1 MDADAEDKS
10 TVRPI
15 VAAPPRWLRV
25 TYLLLLMGAFGGAV
39 VVGLGLE
46 AQQPEPA
53 WTLGSSAVHK
63 VEVVLV
69 VFVALYVIL
78 TLLYFGAQGRAFT
91 KFGVG
96 GATAEAPEALAEA
109 AETNTDAVEELNA
122 ALNDL
127 SQAVADHENRLRNLE
142 GLPSLPGYR
151 QSDGG

>member
-1 MDADAEDKS
+1 MDGNANDNS
-10 TVRPI
+10 TGRPG
-15 VAAPPRWLRV
+15 VMPPPRWLRV
-25 TYLLLLMGAFGGAV
+25 TYFLTLLGAAAGAV
-39 VVGLGLE
+39 ALGLRVE
-46 AQQPEPA
+46 TKQPEPA
-53 WTLGSSAVHK
+53 WTLSSPALHK
-63 VEVVLV
+63 VEVIVV
-69 VFVALYVIL
+69 VFVGLYLIL

-142 GLPSLPGYR
+142 GLPALP
-151 QSDGG
+151 D